1 MRRLC
6 KHLSPSMVVACIA
19 LLVALG
25 GVGVAAV
32 RLPANSVGA
41 IQLKANSVNSAKV
54 ANRSLRAIDFALNQL
69 PAGPQG
75 PAGPAGPKGEPGAR
89 GPIGPSDGYA
99 DTNPGPFAV
108 NTFDT
113 RVATLR
119 IPTAGSYGIWS
130 KIWIWR
136 TAAGQPKQQSCTL
149 KASDGAEDRTLS
161 TAVTASPEEMVNL
174 LPHEFAGETTVNL
187 FCYATGPS
195 QGFDAKIAAIKVG
208 NLTLSTG

>member
-1 MRRLC
+1 MRRLR

-32 RLPANSVGA
+32 RLPANSVGT
-41 IQLKANSVNSAKV
+41 IQLKANSVNSTKV

-75 PAGPAGPKGEPGAR
+75 PQGPAGPKGEPGAR

-99 DTNPGPFAV
+99 DTNAGPFAV
-108 NTFDT
+108 HTSDT

-119 IPTAGSYGIWS
+119 IPEAGNYLLWSKVWMIRPTAGQATEQICKLTG
-130 KIWIWR
+130 
-136 TAAGQPKQQSCTL
+136 
-149 KASDGAEDRTLS
+149 DGSEDVAWS
-161 TAVTASPEEMVNL
+161 TAPTGLAGLSVNL
-174 LPHEFAGETTVNL
+174 LPHEFAAPATVNL
-187 FCYATGPS
+187 MCSATGES
-195 QGFDAKIAAIKVG
+195 TGHDAVIAAIKIG